1 MNDAALYALIGAAGV
16 AIVAI
21 VLAVWNRSAASRRDA
36 AHPLSEATPRLHS
49 EPSMA
54 AQPAAPADLRSET
67 VPLGQFDQPA
77 AAGGEPFMQTE
88 ARMDTTALTESEALS
103 EAEPLPASAPLADSA
118 PLANAAPN
126 AITETLPPPTL
137 TLVELAPGMLEIVEI
152 RQAVRGDETGE
163 WVLLRNTH
171 LEPVQ
176 LLGCRLSDEGDK
188 HQYTFPDCVLAPAA
202 ELRVRMWSGDDT
214 PTDLYVGRKLPWWN
228 NTGDTAYL
236 SHANGT
242 LLASLHYDATPE
254 DA

>member
-21 VLAVWNRSAASRRDA
+21 VLAVWNRATASTRTA

-49 EPSMA
+49 EPVAS
-54 AQPAAPADLRSET
+54 QPAAPADLLSET
-67 VPLGQFDQPA
+67 APLGQLDQPVA
-77 AAGGEPFMQTE
+77 TGGEPFMQPE
-88 ARMDTTALTESEALS
+88 ARTDTTALTESEALS
-103 EAEPLPASAPLADSA
+103 EAEPLPETAPLPDSA
-118 PLANAAPN
+118 PG
-126 AITETLPPPTL
+126 AITETLPPPPL
-137 TLVELAPGMLEIVEI
+137 ALVELAPGMLEIVEI